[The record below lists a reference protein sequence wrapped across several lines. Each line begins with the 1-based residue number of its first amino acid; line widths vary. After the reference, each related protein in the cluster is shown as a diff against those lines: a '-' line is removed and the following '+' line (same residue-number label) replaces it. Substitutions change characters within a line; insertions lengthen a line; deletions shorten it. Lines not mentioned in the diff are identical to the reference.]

1 VRILVV
7 DDEYFNRFLLLN
19 MLQEE
24 GYAEVFEAES
34 GEQALELA
42 AEIKP
47 DIVLLDIIM
56 PNLSGFEVAPK
67 LKQMAGDVYLP
78 IIFITALDDQ
88 ESMSKGL
95 TYGGDD
101 FVLKPFNKLILAAK
115 IRAHARTRVLSIRA
129 QKQNQALIYHQNLID
144 REHSIVEHIFSN
156 ALRLDPDY
164 KSIVDFHLAPASNF
178 NGDMLLL
185 EKGPAGSLY
194 ILLGDFTGHGLASAI
209 GALPVAKAFQAM
221 ADKGLSI
228 SEMAETFNLTLLD
241 LLPDDMFF
249 ATALVEISKGGRTF
263 SVWNGGI
270 PHLILLNEDGELIRR
285 FESKHMALGIL
296 DNEDFESHVERYE
309 AEHGA
314 RLFGYTDGVIESENE
329 QGEMLQEEGLEAWL
343 LQSANIGVQALTDK
357 LQAFRG
363 NAEQADDITLFC
375 FTFKT
380 LEFKGHEA
388 ELPCIPWKIEFDCD
402 VEQIRRGG
410 PINDLM
416 DMLSIYK
423 GLAGRRAAIFTVV
436 SELFN
441 NALDHGLLE
450 LESELKEGS
459 EGFVHYYMEKE
470 RRFEAL
476 DQGSIQISLEYKP
489 KQAALKLSMKDSG
502 KGFDIN
508 NVFSQVESNKGFGRG
523 LALIQELSSSVSYSD
538 GGTKAEVIFDLSQ

>member
-1 VRILVV
+1 MRILVV

-24 GYAEVFEAES
+24 GYTEVFEAES
-34 GEQALELA
+34 GEQALEVA

-56 PNLSGFEVAPK
+56 PDLSGFEVAPK

-101 FVLKPFNKLILAAK
+101 FVLKPFNKLILTAK

-129 QKQNQALIYHQNLID
+129 HKQNQTLTYHQNLIE

-156 ALRLDPDY
+156 ALRLDENY
-164 KSIVDFHLAPASNF
+164 KSMVDLHLAPASNF

-228 SEMAETFNLTLLD
+228 SEMAETLNLTLLD

-270 PHLILLNEDGELIRR
+270 PHLILMNEDGKLIRR

-309 AEHGA
+309 AQHGA

-343 LQSANIGVQALTDK
+343 QQSPDIGVQELTDK
-357 LQAFRG
+357 LHAFRG

-375 FTFKT
+375 FTFKA
-380 LEFKGHEA
+380 LQFAEHET
-388 ELPCIPWKIEFDCD
+388 ELPSIPWKIEFDCD
-402 VEQIRRGG
+402 VEQIRQGG

-416 DMLSIYK
+416 DMLSVYK

-441 NALDHGLLE
+441 NALDHGLLD
-450 LESELKEGS
+450 LDSELKEGS

-476 DQGSIQISLEYKP
+476 DEGSISIALAYQP
-489 KQAALKLSMKDSG
+489 KQSTLTLSVKDSG

-523 LALIQELSSSVSYSD
+523 LALIQELSSSVSYSE